1 MVWRLLLVGPGLME
15 LRIILQQVLFT
26 SCAAGTSTYPALVA
40 RLIGTLAS
48 TGTIGRRGAPLRVMM
63 ARPSLAVT
71 ASASVPLACSR
82 RLARMSAGTVSP
94 SAALVL
100 Y

>member
-1 MVWRLLLVGPGLME
+1 MVWRLLCLGLGLME

-26 SCAAGTSTYPALVA
+26 SCAAGTYTCLV
-40 RLIGTLAS
+40 LVGLPSGTLAS
-48 TGTIGRRGAPLRVMM
+48 AATGGRRERQFIRHLPQLRLTTSASMPVTSTRRM
-63 ARPSLAVT
+63 ARIIV
-71 ASASVPLACSR
+71 
-82 RLARMSAGTVSP
+82 GTVSP

>member
-1 MVWRLLLVGPGLME
+1 MVWRLLCLGLGLME

-26 SCAAGTSTYPALVA
+26 SCAAGASLQPMVSL
-40 RLIGTLAS
+40 GTLAS
-48 TGTIGRRGAPLRVMM
+48 TVTGGRRVALVRGMM
-63 ARPSLAVT
+63 ASL
-71 ASASVPLACSR
+71 
-82 RLARMSAGTVSP
+82 RLALTTSTSMLREWVRRMARITVTTVSP

>member
-26 SCAAGTSTYPALVA
+26 SCAAGASVRTTVSL
-40 RLIGTLAS
+40 GTLAS
-48 TGTIGRRGAPLRVMM
+48 TVTGGRRVALVRAMM
-63 ARPSLAVT
+63 ASLRLALT
-71 ASASVPLACSR
+71 TSASMLRAWVR
-82 RLARMSAGTVSP
+82 RLARITVTTVSP